1 MLYQGQLCF
10 LVYDFIKATDG
21 CVVAEKL
28 RSNYIVGLSQ
38 DAIVEHTDEHVEPG
52 KARKDASSR
61 LYVSRDAILIG
72 PIGWAIRS
80 DADFLLENYF
90 DRALLQFRAQ
100 GLLIKTMQDFN
111 QWGSTRLQN
120 TDAGFKSL
128 RLETIEPVFI
138 FGALCAAA
146 SLVVFTIEFAVHRHT
161 MMLRRRE
168 FVNNPDILP

>member
-1 MLYQGQLCF
+1 M
-10 LVYDFIKATDG
+10 
-21 CVVAEKL
+21 AEKL

-38 DAIVEHTDEHVEPG
+38 ILPHEDTDEHVEPG

-72 PIGWAIRS
+72 PIGWAMRS
-80 DADFLLENYF
+80 DMDFLLETYF
-90 DRALLQFRAQ
+90 DRALLQFGAQ

-111 QWGSTRLQN
+111 QWSTTRLQN

-138 FGALCAAA
+138 IGALYATA
-146 SLVVFTIEFAVHRHT
+146 SHVVFTLEFGIHRHA
-161 MMLRRRE
+161 LVLQGRE
-168 FVNNPDILP
+168 CEQPRHLAVKTENPIQHNF